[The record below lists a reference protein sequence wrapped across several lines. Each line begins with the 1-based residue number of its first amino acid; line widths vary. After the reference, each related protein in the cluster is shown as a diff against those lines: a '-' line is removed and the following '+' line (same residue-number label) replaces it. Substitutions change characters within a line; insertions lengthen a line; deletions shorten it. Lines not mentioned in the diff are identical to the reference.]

1 MLKTNFDGKLDIN
14 VISKLSVKEF
24 VSQNHLLNDS
34 DWSKIIN
41 NQLEIVNDL
50 KIAIIE
56 TDGVYGIKA
65 KDALQKCK
73 IFIGFCFVYRA
84 LQLGPFINDVTPKGK
99 GEGYKNWLFVLILKA

>member
-41 NQLEIVNDL
+41 NYLEIVNDL

-73 IFIGFCFVYRA
+73 IFIEFFLAR
-84 LQLGPFINDVTPKGK
+84 LSL
-99 GEGYKNWLFVLILKA
+99 